1 MDAFL
6 AAAVID
12 SPGLLVLV
20 LDSRGKPCFANKT
33 FLNLMAMPADA
44 TGPQLAGAQ
53 ILTPARRAR
62 LVKFAQKHRQS
73 ARSLRTDLAVRID
86 GRRLRLAM
94 EAVVAAAP
102 PPGRRRHIILTG
114 FDVTAAGRLQDSLR
128 QSKSQ
133 VRAIV
138 ETAVDAIITA
148 DQRGSIH
155 TFNPAAERIF
165 QFKPA
170 EVIGHNVSMLMPEPY
185 HSEHDRYLQN
195 YLRTGRA
202 KIIGIGREVVGRR
215 KDGSTFPMYLAVG
228 EQVHGQRHFFTA
240 IIRDISERKRM
251 ENEILHISEREQQ
264 RIGQDLHDGLGQLL
278 TGAALHAKAL
288 GGQLGRTSPE
298 FSARMN
304 RVIELINDGI
314 AQSREL
320 SRGLQPVADC
330 QVFPTSIQDLAERT
344 QTLFDIECSVRC
356 QPLPPGISLS
366 DATHLY
372 RIIQESIHNAV
383 RHGKARHIQI
393 SLKTLGRNLRLTVRD
408 DGVGF
413 PDVRGR
419 GLGLHIMNYRAGA
432 IGALLEIRSTPGRG
446 VTVICSLSQPEV
458 PVEKLPVEKGKMS

>member
-20 LDSRGKPCFANKT
+20 LDSRGNACFANKT
-33 FLNLMAMPADA
+33 LLNLLALPADA
-44 TGPQLAGAQ
+44 SRRQLAG
-53 ILTPARRAR
+53 IPVITPGRRAR
-62 LVKFAQKHRQS
+62 LLTFAQKNRQKGV
-73 ARSLRTDLAVRID
+73 SLPMDLALTIG

-94 EAVVAAAP
+94 EAVVAAAA

-114 FDVTAAGRLQDSLR
+114 FDVTAAGHLQDSLR
-128 QSKSQ
+128 HSESQ

-148 DQRGSIH
+148 DQRGVIN

-170 EVIGHNVSMLMPEPY
+170 EVIGRNVSMLMPEPY

-251 ENEILHISEREQQ
+251 ENEILQISEREQR

-288 GGQLGRTSPE
+288 GGQFGRTSPE

-344 QTLFDIECSVRC
+344 QTLFNIECSARC
-356 QPLPPGISLS
+356 EPLPAGVSLS

-372 RIIQESIHNAV
+372 RIVQESLHNAV

-393 SLKTLGRNLRLTVRD
+393 SLKAMGRNLRLTIRD

-413 PDVRGR
+413 PEVRGR

-458 PVEKLPVEKGKMS
+458 PVPKLPVEKG